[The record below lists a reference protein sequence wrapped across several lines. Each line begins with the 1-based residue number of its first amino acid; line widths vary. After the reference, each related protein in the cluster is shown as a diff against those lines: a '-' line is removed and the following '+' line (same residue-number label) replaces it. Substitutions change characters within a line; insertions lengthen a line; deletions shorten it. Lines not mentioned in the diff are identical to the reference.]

1 MKDELMEEK
10 SGNDRKLPKS
20 SCLLG
25 NVGMNAGLVSRFSQV
40 TSFIP
45 VLPYLVRLIQTRNDH
60 CFGFFFTWFIIQTV
74 TEVFVLSAL
83 FQFHEL
89 MECLTPTEC
98 FIRVTELIEGGLRE
112 SQEAAFRDF
121 VRCLCHDYS
130 FYKT

>member
-1 MKDELMEEK
+1 MEEK

-60 CFGFFFTWFIIQTV
+60 RFRCLFLSVVQTV
-74 TEVFVLSAL
+74 TEVFVLSAFL
-83 FQFHEL
+83 QFHEL
-89 MECLTPTEC
+89 MKCLTPAQV
-98 FIRVTELIEGGLRE
+98 FVRVTELIEGGLGE

-121 VRCLCHDYS
+121 VRCLCHD
-130 FYKT
+130 